1 MKNIQIIPLARREE
15 MRKYFYDYLIEL
27 AQFDDEIMFD
37 ESGTPIYK
45 WFEYYWQDK
54 DRYPIYLIIDNKVAG
69 LAMIREV
76 EDMINEIAEFYVLP
90 EYRKDGNAMWF
101 AGEVTRLFEG
111 QFIYSTKFTNSR
123 AIRFW
128 DKFSASFESNEHQDD
143 EVWRTWTIRKI
154 KK

>member
-1 MKNIQIIPLARREE
+1 MKQITKDL
-15 MRKYFYDYLIEL
+15 
-27 AQFDDEIMFD
+27 
-37 ESGTPIYK
+37 
-45 WFEYYWQDK
+45 YYVGVNDHQVD
-54 DRYPIYLIIDNKVAG
+54 
-69 LAMIREV
+69 
-76 EDMINEIAEFYVLP
+76 
-90 EYRKDGNAMWF
+90 
-101 AGEVTRLFEG
+101 LFEG